1 MDKYGSKGQTQTC
14 VINFM
19 KNFLTNKT
27 TKAFT
32 LIEVVI
38 AVGLFSIVMMV
49 ALAII
54 LSVVDNNKKVHS
66 VNVVVDNLNFAID
79 SMVRDIKTGKSYQC
93 SGDMTVNTA
102 VVPDCTNPINSNV
115 ITLISTLYDQDK
127 IVQYEFEAEDTGP
140 GGHTG
145 RIVKRSCFITSGSIK
160 TCQDGKV
167 DRSELTSS
175 EINITGVTFIINPG
189 TPSSEQPTV
198 FLLIKGTSA
207 INPTEASDFRIQT
220 LISQRYLNI

>member
-1 MDKYGSKGQTQTC
+1 
-14 VINFM
+14 M
-19 KNFLTNKT
+19 KRSLN

-32 LIEVVI
+32 LIEVVV

-79 SMVRDIKTGKSYQC
+79 SMVRDIKTGKNYNC
-93 SGDMTVNTA
+93 SGGALSIITDS
-102 VVPDCTNPINSNV
+102 VPVCTGATTKA
-115 ITLISTLYDQDK
+115 ITLISTLYDKEK
-127 IVQYEFEAEDTGP
+127 IVQYKYVENADNTGK
-140 GGHTG
+140 
-145 RIVKRSCFITSGSIK
+145 IVKLSCIAKTDGNIKDCNGQYDTS
-160 TCQDGKV
+160 D
-167 DRSELTSS
+167 LTSP
-175 EINITGVTFIINPG
+175 EINITGVTFIVNPG
-189 TPSSEQPTV
+189 TPSRVQPSV
-198 FLLIKGTSA
+198 FLLIKGTSS